1 MHDPEEFDVALKS
14 EENSKM
20 VNNPN
25 ELSASCGYFLS
36 TVLRYCS
43 IVALARGGVTR
54 RSQMSKVRVEDFI
67 LDREIVFLPNKLDF
81 SKQNEICVSFTKI
94 FSGKA
99 PILF

>member
-43 IVALARGGVTR
+43 IVKVALARGGVAR

-67 LDREIVFLPNKLDF
+67 LDRKYFQKYFLRTN
-81 SKQNEICVSFTKI
+81 ST
-94 FSGKA
+94 
-99 PILF
+99 LFQ